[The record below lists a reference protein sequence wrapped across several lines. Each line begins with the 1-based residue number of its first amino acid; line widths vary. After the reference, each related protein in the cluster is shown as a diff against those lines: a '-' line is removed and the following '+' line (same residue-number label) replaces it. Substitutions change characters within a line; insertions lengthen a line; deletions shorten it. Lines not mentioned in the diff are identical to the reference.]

1 MKDKQNF
8 YNFYIDE
15 KNKTVIAVCRYAGR
29 NVRATAKCHDSDVFD
44 IEFGKRLAQAR
55 CEVKVAKI
63 KIGNASAKYCE
74 SAKAAD
80 AAHQRFAAMKEYYI
94 DSVDQYDDACIAVQN
109 LLNEAQ

>member
-15 KNKTVIAVCRYAGR
+15 KNKTVVAVCRYAGR
-29 NVRATAKCHDSDVFD
+29 NVRATAKCHDNDVFD

-63 KIGNASAKYCE
+63 KIRNASVKYCE
-74 SAKAAD
+74 AAKAAD
-80 AAHQRFAAMKEYYI
+80 KAHQRFLAMKEYYI
-94 DSVDQYDDACIAVQN
+94 DSVDQYDDAVIIVEEV
-109 LLNEAQ
+109 LKKTK